1 MQNSSSDGVSAD
13 AELTSGPARA
23 RRHAPLQGDLGLQLA
38 VAWILPVVSRCR
50 KSLAVPLERREL
62 LQIYASFNEK
72 RLSAE
77 WIWAATRQVEG
88 REVTQRSA
96 VVAERW
102 LLPSAESQLFI
113 FFFPPPPR
121 PVSFFSSWVSGCVVC
136 PAEKGTE
143 KRNAL
148 LMEEAMPCGLAWVLI
163 LSKELEGGARPPS
176 SASSTLLPLPVK
188 FQVLPCGMCWGGP
201 ASTCGYDSVLPVPAG

>member
-1 MQNSSSDGVSAD
+1 MQNSSSDSVSAD

-23 RRHAPLQGDLGLQLA
+23 RRHAPLQGNLGLQLA

-50 KSLAVPLERREL
+50 KSLAVPVERREL

-96 VVAERW
+96 VVAEHW
-102 LLPSAESQLFI
+102 LLPSAESQLF
-113 FFFPPPPR
+113 FFFFSSSPPR
-121 PVSFFSSWVSGCVVC
+121 PVSFFSSWVSGCVVR
-136 PAEKGTE
+136 PAEKRTE
-143 KRNAL
+143 KRSAL
-148 LMEEAMPCGLAWVLI
+148 PMEEAMPCGWPGCL
-163 LSKELEGGARPPS
+163 
-176 SASSTLLPLPVK
+176 
-188 FQVLPCGMCWGGP
+188 F
-201 ASTCGYDSVLPVPAG
+201 

>member
-102 LLPSAESQLFI
+102 LLPSAESQLF
-113 FFFPPPPR
+113 FFF
-121 PVSFFSSWVSGCVVC
+121 F
-136 PAEKGTE
+136 
-143 KRNAL
+143 
-148 LMEEAMPCGLAWVLI
+148 
-163 LSKELEGGARPPS
+163 
-176 SASSTLLPLPVK
+176 LLP
-188 FQVLPCGMCWGGP
+188 P
-201 ASTCGYDSVLPVPAG
+201 ALSLSFHPG

>member
-1 MQNSSSDGVSAD
+1 MQNSSSDSVSAD

-23 RRHAPLQGDLGLQLA
+23 RRHAPLQGNLGLQLA
-38 VAWILPVVSRCR
+38 VAWILPVVLRCC

-96 VVAERW
+96 VVAEHW
-102 LLPSAESQLFI
+102 LLPSAESQLF
-113 FFFPPPPR
+113 FFFFLLPPPPCLFLFILGEWLR
-121 PVSFFSSWVSGCVVC
+121 CAPCRKEDRKEECIADGGS
-136 PAEKGTE
+136 
-143 KRNAL
+143 NAL
-148 LMEEAMPCGLAWVLI
+148 WMAWVLI

-176 SASSTLLPLPVK
+176 SASSTLHPPPITCEISGLAL
-188 FQVLPCGMCWGGP
+188 QDVLERTSQHVW
-201 ASTCGYDSVLPVPAG
+201 L